1 MKCES
6 DVPNPVIK
14 EKDHSRIVD
23 SQEKGLNDAPS
34 PTHLLPLHDDGL
46 RQRVVAALLVGEA
59 LQIIQLSLEL
69 EDEILLFL
77 PLSLQTLPLLS
88 VALTARITHT
98 HTHRQSECTVTQ
110 RGAMLYQRGRPPCGR
125 LQTHQILLAGS
136 MKQEGHNTH
145 SLIRV

>member
-1 MKCES
+1 M
-6 DVPNPVIK
+6 
-14 EKDHSRIVD
+14 DHSRIVE
-23 SQEKGLNDAPS
+23 SQEKGLNDAAPS

-98 HTHRQSECTVTQ
+98 
-110 RGAMLYQRGRPPCGR
+110 
-125 LQTHQILLAGS
+125 QTHTG
-136 MKQEGHNTH
+136 
-145 SLIRV
+145 RVSTQ